1 MASKKTITMLYRQ
14 INFKSGGHG
23 PAKLMKSVTHS
34 LRILPTK
41 ENKIKWTKKQEWD
54 ETLTH
59 KNLIYCPSLGHK
71 LVKLDT
77 LTEEEKIKIQKSLV
91 EKIKLEQAVK
101 DQKTDNLETLSKYKA
116 KINKWFNSIIG
127 QDDPLKF
134 YLSKILAETK
144 YFDVEKE
151 IDELSQFEFARKNQK
166 TETVKKYFELH
177 NNVIE
182 NKSEISRNHVF
193 IQEAFFKFPK
203 RKDAEGDDL
212 NISSGDFLSNIQSFY
227 NNNFPDY
234 PIKLIIFHGDEKG
247 DHPHI
252 FVDAKNKRTGKY
264 DLLVAQKKFVNDNI
278 EKIKEEYPNA
288 KPLEFLRDE
297 NDYFNKKL
305 QAQYFQTLFYQHSN
319 KMLEK
324 YNVEAK
330 KLEKTEENNA
340 RMRLIEEDAKKPKIE
355 REFSFYNAETLRFT
369 EEYELAKNNA
379 SKALEEEKT
388 INERLTKAN
397 QALES
402 ARKEFTDAQEETRV
416 LNEDLPK
423 LRSEKQTLTTK
434 NNDLQSDN
442 VMLQAKNDKLLPLAK
457 DYDLVEKALNEI
469 VPKYEQIQS
478 DYKAIIQGAQKQIL
492 KGIRDFL
499 SVMWGLKAWS
509 EGKLSFGI
517 LNRNKMKGT
526 PEDLQEF
533 DERTEKIVRIAT
545 DEVIDAFLD
554 LDFLVPEEPIPQAFK
569 SKVKELRDDPAR
581 MERKMYVAKDF
592 NLKEVPENLVKKSN
606 VTAPNDSKAQKY
618 FDDFDEEEKLK
629 ETINRL
635 KGKPKA

>member
-1 MASKKTITMLYRQ
+1 MTSKKTITMLYRQ

-23 PAKLMKSVTHS
+23 PAKLMKSVAHS

-54 ETLTH
+54 ENLTH

-71 LVKLDT
+71 LVKLDA
-77 LTEEEKIKIQKSLV
+77 LTEEEKVKIQKSLV

-116 KINKWFNSIIG
+116 KINKWFSSITD

-144 YFDVEKE
+144 HFDVEKE

-166 TETVKKYFELH
+166 TETVKKYFEFH
-177 NNVIE
+177 NNVVE

-203 RKDAEGDDL
+203 RKDAGGDDL
-212 NISSGDFLSNIQSFY
+212 NISSSDFLLNIQSFY

-264 DLLVAQKKFVNDNI
+264 DLLVAQKKLVNDNI

-288 KPLEFLRDE
+288 KPLDFLRDE
-297 NDYFNKKL
+297 SDYFNKKL

-397 QALES
+397 QALEF

-423 LRSEKQTLTTK
+423 LRSEKQTLTKT
-434 NNDLQSDN
+434 NNGLKVENETLQS
-442 VMLQAKNDKLLPLAK
+442 KNDELSPLAQ
-457 DYDLVEKALNEI
+457 DYDLISSAYNELT
-469 VPKYEQIQS
+469 PKYEKLLENYKEVISNAQRQIK
-478 DYKAIIQGAQKQIL
+478 D
-492 KGIRDFL
+492 GIREFCT
-499 SVMWGLKAWS
+499 VMWGLKDW
-509 EGKLSFGI
+509 GK
-517 LNRNKMKGT
+517 NKFSYNPFKKYNLGGA
-526 PEDLQEF
+526 PEDIQEF
-533 DERTEKIVRIAT
+533 DERTEKLVRLAN
-545 DEVIDAFLD
+545 DETVETFLE
-554 LDFLVPEEPIPQAFK
+554 LDFLIPKKLIPQAFRE
-569 SKVKELRDDPAR
+569 KVKDEYKKPDRN
-581 MERKMYVAKDF
+581 ERNIFISKNVD
-592 NLKEVPENLVKKSN
+592 LKSEPEKA
-606 VTAPNDSKAQKY
+606 VTQSKATTAYAPKSEKF
-618 FDDFDEEEKLK
+618 FDDNDREKKIEEA
-629 ETINRL
+629 IARA
-635 KGKPKA
+635 KGKPKV